1 MSVNFKTLRSFVAAV
16 DASSLSAAAVRLELA
31 QPALSHQIATLE
43 KHFNQR
49 LLLRSNAGVKPTAAG
64 QELYRHATLIL
75 QQLEQAER
83 DVAGRGS
90 RVAGTVSVG
99 LATYS
104 TTSILSTPLL
114 KAVREKY
121 PEVQLFINDNFGL
134 VLSEMVMAGR
144 MDMALIYA
152 PGRIKGVALQPLLV
166 EQLFLIAPPD
176 TVLPAGCDEAI
187 ALAQLAGMNLLLP
200 GRTHY
205 LRRLVDAAFTQ
216 ARLTPR
222 VAAEIE
228 SAATLR
234 EAIESGLGAT
244 VLPWA
249 LAASFTGS
257 PPPVVRRVVEPELQT
272 TVSLCVSDHL
282 ALSPA
287 AQAVKEELAQAV
299 AALVGS
305 GRCVGTR
312 LPPET
317 AVA

>member
-16 DASSLSAAAVRLELA
+16 DASSLSAAAARLALA

-90 RVAGTVSVG
+90 GLSGEVSVG

-134 VLSEMVMAGR
+134 VLSEMVMSGR

-166 EQLFLIAPPD
+166 EQLFLIAPPG

-205 LRRLVDAAFTQ
+205 LRRLVDAAFVQ

-249 LAASFTGS
+249 LAASFTGR
-257 PPPVVRRVVEPELQT
+257 PPPVVRRVVDPELET

-282 ALSPA
+282 TLSPA
-287 AQAVKEELAQAV
+287 AQAVKEELAQVV

-305 GRCVGTR
+305 GQCVGTH
-312 LPPET
+312 LPLP
-317 AVA
+317 AAA

>member
-176 TVLPAGCDEAI
+176 TVLPAG
-187 ALAQLAGMNLLLP
+187 MNLLLP